1 MPHERLAAERDFFD
15 AQYRIEQP
23 PLNGF
28 YAASGVR
35 REYERKVLANCAG
48 LRVLEYG
55 CGTGSNAFALA
66 ARGAKVIGVDIS
78 NTAIELARH
87 QAAASDNLRFQLG
100 DAEALDFPPET
111 FDLVC
116 GTSILHHLDIERA
129 LTELK
134 RVLKPGGR
142 AIFYE
147 PLAYNP
153 LINLYRRMTPHL
165 HTRDEHPLNKRDL
178 GAMSERFGRV
188 AFRFADLL
196 ALAAIPVLQLPG
208 GRAILR
214 GLERADQIVMRV
226 PGLRWW
232 GAVVLIEIYA

>member
-15 AQYRIEQP
+15 AQYRVEQP

-35 REYERKVLANCAG
+35 NEYEQKVLANCAG

-78 NTAIELARH
+78 NTAIELAQK
-87 QAAASDNLRFQLG
+87 QAAASDNLQFQLG
-100 DAEALDFPPET
+100 YAEALDFPAEM

-116 GTSILHHLDIERA
+116 GTSILHHLDLERA

-153 LINLYRRMTPHL
+153 LINLYRRLTPHL
-165 HTRDEHPLNKRDL
+165 HTRDEHALNKRDL
-178 GAMSERFGRV
+178 GAMSERFGGV
-188 AFRFADLL
+188 TFRFADLL
-196 ALAAIPVLQLPG
+196 ALAPIPVLQLPA
-208 GRAILR
+208 RRTILR
-214 GLERADQIVMRV
+214 GL
-226 PGLRWW
+226 
-232 GAVVLIEIYA
+232 